1 MEQSEAFK
9 NVVTTIKILEDK
21 LSLCANISKQSLD
34 TAEQDIKE
42 HFAKCLNALAAR
54 KEELLREV
62 KLQVNIQGFCFT
74 HAYYIS
80 SHCSFKKNILMKPK

>member
-9 NVVTTIKILEDK
+9 NVVTTIKILEEK
-21 LSLCANISKQSLD
+21 LSLCTNISKQSLD
-34 TAEQDIKE
+34 IAEQEIEE

-62 KLQVNIQGFCFT
+62 KLQAIIQGLFHMLTIFLLT
-74 HAYYIS
+74 FHPRKTS
-80 SHCSFKKNILMKPK
+80 